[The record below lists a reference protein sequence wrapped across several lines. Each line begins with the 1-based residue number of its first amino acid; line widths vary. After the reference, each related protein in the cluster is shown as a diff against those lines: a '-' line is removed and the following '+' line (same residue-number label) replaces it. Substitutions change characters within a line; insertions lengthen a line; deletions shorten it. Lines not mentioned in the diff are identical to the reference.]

1 MFSVLQTSHLTEKVN
16 LDDKQG
22 IVNPEFSDIELETK
36 GGDTEKITRFWR
48 ATTTNSYLGGTTS
61 NHWLHFLLSKQLDT
75 RNAS

>member
-36 GGDTEKITRFWR
+36 GGDMEKITRF
-48 ATTTNSYLGGTTS
+48 
-61 NHWLHFLLSKQLDT
+61 
-75 RNAS
+75 